1 MTESSYWGQLTA
13 IDLYDC
19 PKELLTNKLHLKK
32 FPKEL
37 CKQIKMKP
45 HGETLVDQFGEGDL
59 FGLSAIQFIETSTI
73 VVHLDD
79 VGSRAFIDI
88 FSCKLFDNKIAEKFT
103 KNFFKAKKIKSKTIF
118 RG

>member
-79 VGSRAFIDI
+79 VGSRAEP
-88 FSCKLFDNKIAEKFT
+88 SQAERQSST
-103 KNFFKAKKIKSKTIF
+103 AGRSLRYPPRAGHTA
-118 RG
+118 